1 MLVRDNLLIENSEAT
16 TRKAYQ
22 APRQSVKGKFIKLSG
37 CEN

>member
-22 APRQSVKGKFIKLSG
+22 ALTQTVKHNLMKLLN
-37 CEN
+37 CKN